1 MKQDFFKTTMG
12 DMIAQSEDV
21 HEAFKNELKDSI
33 WISPETGESEDL
45 NVSHELMDRDL
56 EILTNRIIYHAAKK
70 AYTLEMR
77 DEGFHVK
84 GKSLMIVAD
93 EEENIINAYFGYDS
107 EDELKNSPD
116 FIFGYGTGWVDAE
129 GEIKILNNFG
139 EVEIDGTTV
148 NLDHLMLPIY
158 MSALGLW
165 KGNNWK
171 LDNPGINF
179 YVYGN

>member
-1 MKQDFFKTTMG
+1 MTQELFKTKME
-12 DMIAQSEDV
+12 DMMSQSEDV
-21 HEAFKNELKDSI
+21 HEAFKNELEDSI

-84 GKSLMIVAD
+84 G
-93 EEENIINAYFGYDS
+93 YDS

-129 GEIKILNNFG
+129 GDIKITNNFG
-139 EVEIDGTTV
+139 EVEIDGTTID
-148 NLDHLMLPIY
+148 LDQLMYPIY
-158 MSALGLW
+158 VSALVLW
-165 KGNNWK
+165 KRNNWK
-171 LDNPGINF
+171 LDNPDINF

>member
-1 MKQDFFKTTMG
+1 
-12 DMIAQSEDV
+12 
-21 HEAFKNELKDSI
+21 
-33 WISPETGESEDL
+33 
-45 NVSHELMDRDL
+45 
-56 EILTNRIIYHAAKK
+56 
-70 AYTLEMR
+70 MR

-84 GKSLMIVAD
+84 GESLMIVAD

-129 GEIKILNNFG
+129 GDIKITNNFG
-139 EVEIDGTTV
+139 EVEIDGTTID
-148 NLDHLMLPIY
+148 LDQLMYPIY
-158 MSALGLW
+158 VSALVLW
-165 KGNNWK
+165 KRNNWK